1 MKVGRYT
8 LDIIANKVGI
18 RVFERYV
25 SLMTSP
31 FRLRVSRTGSK
42 AAGFIQ
48 NRYLRTYITVKKKRN
63 KYVGSRR
70 RAQGMGRSSKLT
82 KGIR

>member
-1 MKVGRYT
+1 MSIESVKNRMRTQMKMGRYI
-8 LDIIANKVGI
+8 LDINANKVGI

-42 AAGFIQ
+42 VAGFIQ
-48 NRYLRTYITVKKKRN
+48 NRYL
-63 KYVGSRR
+63 
-70 RAQGMGRSSKLT
+70 MM
-82 KGIR
+82 